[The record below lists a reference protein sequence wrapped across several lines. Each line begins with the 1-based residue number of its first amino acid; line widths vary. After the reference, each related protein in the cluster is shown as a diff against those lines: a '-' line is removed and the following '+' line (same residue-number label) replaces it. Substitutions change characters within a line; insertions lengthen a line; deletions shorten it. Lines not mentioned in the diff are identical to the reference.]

1 MNIISLFSG
10 KGAFA
15 KSLNNLNINYNLL
28 KWCEND
34 KFVSTV
40 YSAIHNEPQSKN
52 LGDIKNVEIDKEINS
67 DLITWGFPCQNFSVA
82 NRNGQKGLKGKY
94 SGLYYDGLKIV
105 QKIKP
110 KYSVIENVNSLK
122 GKELNIILKDLK
134 QIGYKNYHKVLD
146 AQDYGVPQRR
156 KRLFIISIKRNLNQ
170 SFSFPEKRKL
180 NKGLGHYLQ
189 NEVRDKYYKVNKSI
203 IDRVKNKKIITGN
216 NDKVICNT
224 ITKALSRQGSSG
236 EFILNCALIYHLT
249 GEIRR
254 MTPLEC
260 WRLMGFDDEDYY
272 KGKQALEKTHYNGRD
287 MSDTR
292 MYNMAA
298 NSIVVDV
305 LKLIFKKLL
314 K

>member
-1 MNIISLFSG
+1 MFSG
-10 KGAFA
+10 IGAFEKA
-15 KSLNNLNINYNLL
+15 LDNLNVDYNLI

-34 KFVSTV
+34 KYVSTA
-40 YSAIHNEPQSKN
+40 YSTIHNESKNKN
-52 LGDIKNVEIDKEINS
+52 LGDIKNAEVNKINDI

-82 NRNGQKGLKGKY
+82 NRNGQKGLKGDY

-110 KYSVIENVNSLK
+110 KYSIIENVNSLK
-122 GKELNIILKDLK
+122 GEELEVILKDLK
-134 QIGYKNYHKVLD
+134 QCGYKNYYQVLD
-146 AQDYGVPQRR
+146 SQDYGVPQRR
-156 KRLFIISIKRNLNQ
+156 KRLFIISIKQNLNQ
-170 SFSFPEKRKL
+170 SFSFPQKEKL
-180 NKGLGHYLQ
+180 HKGLEQYLQ
-189 NEVRDKYYKVNKSI
+189 DEVRDKYYKVNESI

-224 ITKALSRQGSSG
+224 IIKALPRQGSSG

-254 MTPLEC
+254 MTPLET
-260 WRLMGFDDEDYY
+260 WRLMGFDDADYFNA
-272 KGKQALEKTHYNGRD
+272 KQALEKVHYNGRD

-292 MYNMAA
+292 MYNMSA

-305 LKLIFKKLL
+305 LEPILESLL
-314 K
+314 KQY